1 LRKVATSKKVLNET
15 PMNLQLGLRTL
26 VLLTV
31 VAASTVVLVNP
42 ELFGG
47 ASAATAPAIRSMLVI
62 GHN

>member
-1 LRKVATSKKVLNET
+1 
-15 PMNLQLGLRTL
+15 MNLQLGLRTL

-31 VAASTVVLVNP
+31 VAASTLVLVSP